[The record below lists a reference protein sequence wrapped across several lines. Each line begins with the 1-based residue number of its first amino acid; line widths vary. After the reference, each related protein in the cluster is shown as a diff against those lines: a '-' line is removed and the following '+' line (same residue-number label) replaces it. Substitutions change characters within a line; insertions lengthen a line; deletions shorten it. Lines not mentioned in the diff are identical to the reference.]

1 MTSSD
6 ARTRRSC
13 GACCTARHRI
23 TRRSCFLPCPHKSRF
38 YEYHEPD
45 KYGNAVET
53 VTIN

>member
-1 MTSSD
+1 MHVAQPDT
-6 ARTRRSC
+6 
-13 GACCTARHRI
+13 ACI